1 MSYQHNITPGVLY
14 TSKLFLLILIRIV
27 SAEYSFEVFQVER
40 CPLSKQEW
48 ESASDRLSCNKSH
61 GYHCVPNKRLTS
73 LIEFCYPLGY
83 KKPFHEGNCLELAAD
98 GILNHVH
105 CNTTFACGCPNGF
118 YFSNEIY
125 KFPMCLS
132 INPLLQCFNADFT
145 CMRLRSL
152 EVEVT
157 TTKPH
162 STSVK
167 GKGDDE
173 SMTSVSNVLKV
184 FQTAPE
190 HGCHPGYIVALVLC
204 IIFFITTSALAVA
217 LCCEKRKKRKLIGI
231 NKAGGYENVLL
242 NPTNKEELSLSNQ
255 ECQKASFQE
264 KSIYS
269 KDPHLERTSG
279 LQIRGFNSLH
289 LAAKVGNYEEF
300 KQKWEE
306 FSSVENRDLRTRDGR
321 NCLHIAAYFGHLDI
335 CEHILRENK
344 TLFSSKDNNK
354 MNPAQWA
361 ALGGK
366 KGVLDLMLE
375 YGCDLEEKTDP
386 YEENIVLFA
395 CIGNSLEV
403 CEFAER
409 NFPTLLHAK
418 NREGWN
424 PIQYAAKSGYLEIFN
439 FLYYNKVNC
448 KSKSDKTGKNCLHSA
463 CENGH
468 MDICKYILSKEP
480 DLISDRDINKQH
492 VGHFAAKSGNSEI
505 LSALLTKTDKHF
517 LKMASKDNINI
528 LHVACR
534 YANLEFCKQLKE
546 LGILYDLC
554 QETTEK
560 GWNAALFITE
570 RSVDEDKRIKI
581 LELLVEDNL
590 LDVYHVSRAGKTILY
605 NACVN
610 QSMELVTYLLD
621 HYPDLI
627 GIERA
632 LDPKQAT
639 KSQEISDIFE
649 KRLRTEKSKRDS
661 DASGEK

>member
-1 MSYQHNITPGVLY
+1 MFYQQSITPGVLY
-14 TSKLFLLILIRIV
+14 TSTLFLLVLITIV
-27 SAEYSFEVFQVER
+27 SAEYSFEVFPVER
-40 CPLSKQEW
+40 CPLSEQEW
-48 ESASDRLSCNKSH
+48 ETASDRLSCNKSH
-61 GYHCVPNKRLTS
+61 GYHCVPNKYLTS
-73 LIEFCYPLGY
+73 LIEFCYLLGY
-83 KKPFHEGNCLELAAD
+83 KILFKEGNCLELAAN
-98 GILNHVH
+98 GILNHVR
-105 CNTTFACGCPNGF
+105 CNTTFACGCPDKYYYG
-118 YFSNEIY
+118 NEIY

-132 INPLLQCFNADFT
+132 INPLLQCFNADVK
-145 CMRLRSL
+145 CMSLRSL
-152 EVEVT
+152 EVT
-157 TTKPH
+157 TSKPQR
-162 STSVK
+162 SSVE

-173 SMTSVSNVLKV
+173 SMTTVSNVLKA
-184 FQTAPE
+184 FQKAPE
-190 HGCHPGYIVALVLC
+190 HGCNPGYIVALVLC
-204 IIFFITTSALAVA
+204 IIFFIITPALAVA
-217 LCCEKRKKRKLIGI
+217 LCCEIRKKRKLKEGI
-231 NKAGGYENVLL
+231 NKAGGYENLSL
-242 NPTNKEELSLSNQ
+242 KPTNKEELPLLNQ
-255 ECQKASFQE
+255 ECKKASFQ
-264 KSIYS
+264 KKPKDS
-269 KDPHLERTSG
+269 KDSSLERTSG
-279 LQIRGFNSLH
+279 LQIRGFNDLH
-289 LAAKVGNYEEF
+289 HYAKVGNYDKFE
-300 KQKWEE
+300 EE

-335 CEHILRENK
+335 CKHILRENK

-354 MNPAQWA
+354 MNPDHWA

-366 KGVLDLMLE
+366 TSVLVLMSE

-409 NFPTLLHAK
+409 KFPALLHAK

-424 PIQYAAKSGYLEIFN
+424 PIQYAAKSGYLEIFK
-439 FLYYNKVNC
+439 FLYYNKVDC

-468 MDICKYILSKEP
+468 LDICNSILSKEP
-480 DLISDRDINKQH
+480 DLISERDINKQH

-528 LHVACR
+528 LHVACK

-546 LGILYDLC
+546 LNILNDLC

-570 RSVDEDKRIKI
+570 RSVDEDNRIKI
-581 LELLVEDNL
+581 LELLVEDDL
-590 LDVYHVSRAGKTILY
+590 IDVFHVSRAGKTILY

-610 QSMELVTYLLD
+610 QSTKLVNYLLG

-649 KRLRTEKSKRDS
+649 KHLRTEKSKRDS
-661 DASGEK
+661 GAIGE

>member
-1 MSYQHNITPGVLY
+1 MS
-14 TSKLFLLILIRIV
+14 
-27 SAEYSFEVFQVER
+27 
-40 CPLSKQEW
+40 
-48 ESASDRLSCNKSH
+48 
-61 GYHCVPNKRLTS
+61 
-73 LIEFCYPLGY
+73 
-83 KKPFHEGNCLELAAD
+83 
-98 GILNHVH
+98 
-105 CNTTFACGCPNGF
+105 
-118 YFSNEIY
+118 
-125 KFPMCLS
+125 
-132 INPLLQCFNADFT
+132 
-145 CMRLRSL
+145 
-152 EVEVT
+152 
-157 TTKPH
+157 
-162 STSVK
+162 
-167 GKGDDE
+167 
-173 SMTSVSNVLKV
+173 
-184 FQTAPE
+184 
-190 HGCHPGYIVALVLC
+190 
-204 IIFFITTSALAVA
+204 
-217 LCCEKRKKRKLIGI
+217 
-231 NKAGGYENVLL
+231 AGGYENVLFK
-242 NPTNKEELSLSNQ
+242 PTNKEELSLLNQ

-264 KSIYS
+264 KSMDS
-269 KDPHLERTSG
+269 KDPYLERTSG
-279 LQIRGFNSLH
+279 LQIRGFNALH
-289 LAAKVGNYEEF
+289 LAAKVGNYDEF

-306 FSSVENRDLRTRDGR
+306 FSCVENRDLRTRDGR
-321 NCLHIAAYFGHLDI
+321 NCLHIAAYFGHLNI

-354 MNPAQWA
+354 MNPAHWA

-366 KGVLDLMLE
+366 TSVLDLMLE

-409 NFPTLLHAK
+409 NFPALLHAK

-424 PIQYAAKSGYLEIFN
+424 PIQYAAKSGYLKIFK
-439 FLYYNKVNC
+439 FLYDKKVNC

-480 DLISDRDINKQH
+480 DLISDKDINKQH
-492 VGHFAAKSGNSEI
+492 VGHFAAKSRNSEI

-517 LKMASKDNINI
+517 LKKASKDNINI

-546 LGILYDLC
+546 LGILRDLC

-610 QSMELVTYLLD
+610 QSMKLVTYLLD

-627 GIERA
+627 GIVRA

-639 KSQEISDIFE
+639 KSHEISYIFE
-649 KRLRTEKSKRDS
+649 KRLRTEKSKRGS
-661 DASGEK
+661 FFPR